1 MVAVNTARRNRW
13 WLIILGILLI
23 ILGIKAIVLPLVFAI
38 ALTLL
43 LGILFLISGI
53 VQLIHAF
60 RFQRSRRF
68 WLKLAVSI
76 FYVLG
81 GLFLLFNPT
90 TGIVALASA
99 VGMLFTAVG
108 IFETWQA
115 LQTWQ
120 QEGLDWLSMA
130 VAIIILVLGVFIWVE
145 SPLASVVMT
154 SAVAGIS
161 LILSGVA
168 VLASAFTTGR
178 FRR

>member
-23 ILGIKAIVLPLVFAI
+23 ILGIKAIVLPLIFAI

-81 GLFLLFNPT
+81 
-90 TGIVALASA
+90 
-99 VGMLFTAVG
+99 
-108 IFETWQA
+108 
-115 LQTWQ
+115 
-120 QEGLDWLSMA
+120 
-130 VAIIILVLGVFIWVE
+130 
-145 SPLASVVMT
+145 
-154 SAVAGIS
+154 
-161 LILSGVA
+161 
-168 VLASAFTTGR
+168 
-178 FRR
+178 